1 MVHAPDHE
9 PCRIL
14 LVDDEPLFAT
24 VMRQLA
30 KKENVELTYCKSVDE
45 LVHLRGEEIDAA
57 VVDWDLGFALPC
69 SGVEVAEYLESF
81 WKGLPVILT
90 SGKDDQQI
98 AQIKLPKVIDK
109 FVPKRM
115 GPSAVL
121 NAAKE
126 LARQR
131 AAQGPRKQ
139 VH

>member
-1 MVHAPDHE
+1 MVQAAAAE

-24 VMRQLA
+24 IMKQLA
-30 KKENVELTYCKSVDE
+30 RKENVKLTYCKSVDE
-45 LVHLRGEEIDAA
+45 LVLLRGEELDAA

-81 WKGLPVILT
+81 WKGLPVVLT
-90 SGKDDQQI
+90 SGKDDSQI

-115 GPSAVL
+115 GPGAVL
-121 NAAKE
+121 TAARD
-126 LARQR
+126 LARKR
-131 AAQGPRKQ
+131 FAESSIVPN
-139 VH
+139 